1 MPRLVVAL
9 IASSAL
15 FAAALGAAAQLPVD
29 GGTIQAGSDA
39 TRVCDPDGVTVTYRL
54 QFDVANVAI
63 KIRAVAIKG
72 IHPSC
77 GGSTVVAVLTRGGA
91 AAAITN
97 SATVPTGAAG
107 DVTLELTA
115 PVPPL
120 ASDVENVHV
129 VIYSGP

>member
-9 IASSAL
+9 IASGAL

-29 GGTIQAGSDA
+29 GGTMQAGSEA
-39 TRVCDPDGVTVTYRL
+39 TRACDPDGVTVTYLL

-72 IHPSC
+72 IDPSC
-77 GGSTVVAVLTRGGA
+77 GGSTVVAVLTLGA
-91 AAAITN
+91 DTAAVTN

-107 DVTLELTA
+107 DVTLELTV
-115 PVPPL
+115 PGPPL
-120 ASDVENVHV
+120 VSDVDHVHV